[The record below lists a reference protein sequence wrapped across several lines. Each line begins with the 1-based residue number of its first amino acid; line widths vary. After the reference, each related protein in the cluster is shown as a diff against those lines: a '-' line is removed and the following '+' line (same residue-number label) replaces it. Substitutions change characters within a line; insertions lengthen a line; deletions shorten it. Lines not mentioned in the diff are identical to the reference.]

1 METEKITKEQF
12 NALDPQKVCVCYS
25 APDVYCFNGI
35 DLKQFDENRTLLE
48 LVDEL
53 LKDMA
58 VDNFQIL
65 MVNSKG
71 NFVKVEI
78 LE

>member
-1 METEKITKEQF
+1 MKTEKVTKERF
-12 NALDPQKVCVCYS
+12 NALDLQEVCVCYS

-35 DLKQFDENRTLLE
+35 DLKEFDENKTLIE
-48 LVDEL
+48 LIDDL

-71 NFVKVEI
+71 NLVKVEI